1 MAVKMEM
8 DSGLGQ
14 AGVGGWEQG
23 GQGNGQGSWGGGVVT
38 WVPRDGWSVSARGYV
53 LKGRPAATF
62 APLARL
68 AGWWGVP
75 TSGPERGRLSRE
87 DSWGPPEPSLE
98 DLGLLSGPAR
108 CLSPVLPPASP

>member
-8 DSGLGQ
+8 DSVLGR
-14 AGVGGWEQG
+14 AGVGGREQG
-23 GQGNGQGSWGGGVVT
+23 GQGDGQGSWGGGVIT

-108 CLSPVLPPASP
+108 RLSPLLPPASP

>member
-1 MAVKMEM
+1 MVVKMEM

-23 GQGNGQGSWGGGVVT
+23 GQGDSQGSWGGGMVT

-108 CLSPVLPPASP
+108 RLSPLLPPASP